1 MSAPPNNSDTGVNP
15 VLEPVMA
22 KIREVKGEW
31 HKAYLKFYDMTEE
44 ECPFEFGPYGSAT
57 PAEKK
62 AWLKERE
69 ESSCS

>member
-1 MSAPPNNSDTGVNP
+1 MIADPNNSDDRYTGKAIKS
-15 VLEPVMA
+15 VMA

-62 AWLKERE
+62 AWLRERE
-69 ESSCS
+69 ESS